1 MATLENRPDE
11 ENDEFKKREEGEDGN
26 ESDDNFGL
34 PDLDYQPIEREDP
47 APSEEES
54 STYETGETSTYS
66 DEGYQQEEEYQEEE
80 YQPGSYTPPK
90 QESIAP
96 KVITFIIILLLAGVG
111 VWYFFFYSP
120 GQKRL
125 EQYNQLISQ
134 ADGYFKSGKWDAA
147 IAKYKDADKIRPEE
161 TYPDKRIKEARD
173 QKQQEEEAM
182 LAAAAQPEVQEEAE
196 EIVEASTAEG
206 TIETISSRTGKYYVV
221 VASAID
227 GDLAMDY
234 AKKLTGTGNN
244 VKIISPFGN
253 VLFHRVTIANHDT
266 WAAAANNA
274 SSFKDQF
281 GQGVWVIRY

>member
-11 ENDEFKKREEGEDGN
+11 ENDEFKNRGEGEGEN

-34 PDLDYQPIEREDP
+34 PNLDYQPIEREDP
-47 APSEEES
+47 YQAEEERS
-54 STYETGETSTYS
+54 AYETGQTYAY
-66 DEGYQQEEEYQEEE
+66 GGEEYHQEE
-80 YQPGSYTPPK
+80 YQPGSYEPPRK
-90 QESIAP
+90 DSIAP
-96 KVITFIIILLLAGVG
+96 KVITFIFILLLAGAG

-125 EQYNQLISQ
+125 ERYNQLITQ

-147 IAKYKDADKIRPEE
+147 IAKYKDADKIMPEE

-173 QKQQEEEAM
+173 QKQREEEER
-182 LAAAAQPEVQEEAE
+182 LAAEQQEVTEEEEEVEEAPP
-196 EIVEASTAEG
+196 IAG
-206 TIETISSRTGKYYVV
+206 TVETIALRTGRYYVV
-221 VASAID
+221 IASAID

-234 AKKLTGTGNN
+234 AKKLMNEGKN

-274 SSFKDQF
+274 ISYKDQF

>member
-11 ENDEFKKREEGEDGN
+11 ENDEFKNREEGEEGN

-47 APSEEES
+47 VQSEEGS
-54 STYETGETSTYS
+54 SIYETGQTSSYQ
-66 DEGYQQEEEYQEEE
+66 DEEYQQEEYQEEE
-80 YQPGSYTPPK
+80 YQQGSYTPPK
-90 QESIAP
+90 RESIAP
-96 KVITFIIILLLAGVG
+96 KVITFIVILLLAGG
-111 VWYFFFYSP
+111 AVWYFFFYSP
-120 GQKRL
+120 GQQRL
-125 EQYNQLISQ
+125 ERYNQLISQ

-161 TYPDKRIKEARD
+161 TYPDKRIEEARD
-173 QKQQEEEAM
+173 QKQQEEEAR
-182 LAAAAQPEVQEEAE
+182 LAAAAQQEAE
-196 EIVEASTAEG
+196 QEVEEVAEAPTAEG
-206 TIETISSRTGKYYVV
+206 SVETVSSRTGRYYVV

-234 AKKLTGTGNN
+234 AKKLTGEGNN